1 MMREVASRKRLSP
14 QVLAFFLILSQC
26 SPVLAA
32 KEALAQQRDRYENNI
47 QKLKS
52 GIEIHLG
59 KLQIAGQQEFD
70 LLGEIEHLDQELS
83 LQQVRLEVMQE
94 RRDSQKELLVVKL
107 RELEAAK
114 TNITKV
120 QEHLQVRLRAFYL
133 TGQAGIL
140 NVTFSSRTL
149 PDLMLFSDSFKLLLD
164 YDRTLIDKYRQAID
178 QLTLATET
186 HEKESALLDE
196 FIANAVTQQQKLDGL
211 LAEKRVLLKKVKTEK
226 VLHEQALKELRK
238 AETDLEKTLVS
249 LQQEETFAEQ
259 GFVQEKGKMVPPVSG
274 MIVRRF
280 GETQDEKVING
291 IIIDAANGA
300 EIRAIAAGRIIFS
313 GYRRGYGNMVIID
326 HGMDYYSITARMEKI
341 RSRPKNRVSTGDVIG
356 SAGDIAT
363 LFDKGVYFEI
373 RHNTEPE
380 DPLAWITRQGL
391 TEESPPP

>member
-14 QVLAFFLILSQC
+14 QILAVFLILSQC
-26 SPVLAA
+26 SPVLAPKDA
-32 KEALAQQRDRYENNI
+32 QAQQRDRYENSI

-83 LQQVRLEVMQE
+83 LQKVRLEVMQE

-114 TNITKV
+114 TNITSV

-133 TGQAGIL
+133 TGQTTIL

-149 PDLMLFSDSFKLLLD
+149 PELMLFSDSFKLLLD
-164 YDRTLIDKYRQAID
+164 YDRTLIEKYRQAID
-178 QLTLATET
+178 QLTLATEA

-196 FIANAVTQQQKLDGL
+196 FIANTVTQQEKLDGL
-211 LAEKRVLLKKVKTEK
+211 LAEKKVLLKKVKTEK

-238 AETDLEKTLVS
+238 AEADLEKTLVT
-249 LQQEETFAEQ
+249 LQQEKTFAEQ

-280 GETQDEKVING
+280 GETQDDKVING

-341 RSRPKNRVSTGDVIG
+341 RSRPQNKVNPGDVIG
-356 SAGDIAT
+356 LAGDIAT

-391 TEESPPP
+391 TEEAPPP